1 MNNLWAIKSI
11 IDAYYDGRIIIT
23 NGNDDFDTDNC
34 VYDLSVIMGLISNHV
49 YEALGLNIPNRSKGA
64 TL

>member
-1 MNNLWAIKSI
+1 MNNLRAIKSI

-34 VYDLSVIMGLISNHV
+34 VYDLSVIDVSAKILAFI
-49 YEALGLNIPNRSKGA
+49 IPCP
-64 TL
+64 LPQ

>member
-1 MNNLWAIKSI
+1 MNNLLAIKAI
-11 IDAYYDGRIIIT
+11 VDAYYDGRIILT
-23 NGNDDFDTDNC
+23 NGNDDFDKDNHK
-34 VYDLSVIMGLISNHV
+34 YDISGIMGIISNHV